1 MFFQVQTLG
10 HVERDPELHVT
21 QDGSQVTEFSLAVNT
36 KRCVEDITLLL
47 NCYAWGGLA
56 ETIER
61 NVKKGSMIF
70 VQGDFT
76 PHQYT
81 TEDGKY
87 GLSLEVNVQKF
98 SLAGRSKLQE
108 NGQHSGSGLDDLYCA
123 Y

>member
-1 MFFQVQTLG
+1 MFFLVQTLG

-21 QDGSQVTEFSLAVNT
+21 QDGSQVTEFSLAVKT
-36 KRCVEDITLLL
+36 KRCVEDITILL

-70 VQGDFT
+70 VQGDFL
-76 PHQYT
+76 HQYT
-81 TEDGKY
+81 TEDGKQS
-87 GLSLEVNVQKF
+87 LSLEVNVEKF
-98 SLAGRSKLQE
+98 SFVGRSKVQE
-108 NGQHSGSGLDDLYCA
+108 NNQQSGAGLNNPYCA